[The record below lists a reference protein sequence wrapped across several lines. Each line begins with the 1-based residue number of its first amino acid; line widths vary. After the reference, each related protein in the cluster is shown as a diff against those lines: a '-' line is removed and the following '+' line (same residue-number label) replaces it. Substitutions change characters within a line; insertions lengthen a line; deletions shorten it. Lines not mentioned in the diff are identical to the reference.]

1 MVEVRDLK
9 NMEALSML
17 NEKQLGELAK
27 LTEKRA
33 FKVNEHIYEHGDRAR
48 YMFIVTKGLVSL
60 RQLMPGD
67 EVGIVF
73 EMRERG
79 EFFGAACLM
88 KPQQYTLSA
97 VCMEDTEV
105 LAIDADKLFD
115 LVETDP
121 ELGIKFM
128 RKIAQLYFERY
139 KVCKRQLYEMVKAPT
154 IIAALPG

>member
-1 MVEVRDLK
+1 MVEVGDLK
-9 NMEALSML
+9 NLEALSVF

-27 LTEKRA
+27 LTEKKS
-33 FKVNEHIYEHGDRAR
+33 FKAKEHIYEHGDRAK
-48 YMFIVTKGLVSL
+48 YMFIVSKGLVSL

-115 LVETDP
+115 LVESDP
-121 ELGIKFM
+121 ELGTKFM

-154 IIAALPG
+154 IIAASPG

>member
-1 MVEVRDLK
+1 MVDLGELKKIEV
-9 NMEALSML
+9 MSIFS
-17 NEKQLGELAK
+17 EKQLAEIANITDK
-27 LTEKRA
+27 KSY
-33 FKVNEHIYEHGDRAR
+33 KPKDHIYEHGDRAK

-79 EFFGAACLM
+79 EFFGAACVM
-88 KPQQYTLSA
+88 KPQEYTLTA

-105 LAIDADKLFD
+105 LAVDADKLFD
-115 LVETDP
+115 LCEADP
-121 ELGIKFM
+121 ELGYKFM

-139 KVCKRQLYEMVKAPT
+139 KSCKRHLYEMVKAPT
-154 IIAALPG
+154 IISALPG

>member
-1 MVEVRDLK
+1 MVDVGELK
-9 NMEALSML
+9 KVEALSVFS
-17 NEKQLGELAK
+17 EKQLNEIASVTDKKSYKAK
-27 LTEKRA
+27 G
-33 FKVNEHIYEHGDRAR
+33 HIYEHGDRAK
-48 YMFIVTKGLVSL
+48 YMFIVGKGLVSL

-79 EFFGAACLM
+79 EFFGAACVM

-115 LVETDP
+115 LCDADP
-121 ELGIKFM
+121 DLGYRFM
-128 RKIAQLYFERY
+128 KKIAQLYFERY
-139 KVCKRQLYEMVKAPT
+139 KACKRQLYDMVKAPT
-154 IIAALPG
+154 MIAASPG

>member
-1 MVEVRDLK
+1 MVDVSDLK
-9 NMEALSML
+9 KIEGMAVFS
-17 NEKQLGELAK
+17 EKQLGDLAGITDK
-27 LTEKRA
+27 KTYKA
-33 FKVNEHIYEHGDRAR
+33 KEHIYEHGDRAR
-48 YMFIVTKGLVSL
+48 FMFIVTKGLVSL

-79 EFFGAACLM
+79 ELFGAACVM

-97 VCMEDTEV
+97 VCMEDSEV

-115 LVETDP
+115 LCEADP
-121 ELGIKFM
+121 DLGYRFM
-128 RKIAQLYFERY
+128 KKIAQLYFERY

-154 IIAALPG
+154 VISALPG

>member
-1 MVEVRDLK
+1 MVDVGELK
-9 NMEALSML
+9 RIEMMSVFS
-17 NEKQLGELAK
+17 EKQLNEIAGI
-27 LTEKRA
+27 TEKKA
-33 FKVNEHIYEHGDRAR
+33 FKAKDQICAHGDRAK

-60 RQLMPGD
+60 RELMPGD

-88 KPQQYTLSA
+88 KPQQYTLNA
-97 VCMEDTEV
+97 VCMEDTEL
-105 LAIDADKLFD
+105 LAIDADKLFE
-115 LVETDP
+115 LCESDP
-121 ELGIKFM
+121 ELGHKFV

-154 IIAALPG
+154 MIAALPG